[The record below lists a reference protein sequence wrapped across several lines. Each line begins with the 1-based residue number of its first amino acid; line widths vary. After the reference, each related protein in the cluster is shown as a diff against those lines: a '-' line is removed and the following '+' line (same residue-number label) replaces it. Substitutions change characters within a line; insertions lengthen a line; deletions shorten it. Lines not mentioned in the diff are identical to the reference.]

1 MLLESFSQS
10 VLRWLRIPPG
20 TSLRHPNEVGTSSAS
35 VDDNPYIETIVSITV
50 DDICIGEEPL
60 SIDYKDDTPELT
72 QIKFKEI
79 CDESN
84 TIVKDVATDLCKVGC
99 SVYTAGISS
108 KNKLILLPYVK
119 MCTFWLTKEKKV
131 VVCDEDDNPME
142 NVIIFVN
149 YSKSDLMPVEEGD
162 REHSEYA
169 FQITPCPMQLKNV
182 QGTINSLQRAED
194 NLDRYRAITSRIA
207 RWATVDIGTSQGD
220 QQKDV
225 IDTISSAINANSA
238 GLGNTLGNSD
248 FDDNIPVLP
257 CRGSLGQVQ
266 LQSDVPNYNLKD
278 LGDIDHYLDKLKL
291 QTRFPSTYMD
301 FSQNLGD
308 TAVSLIRGDLRY
320 AKLCNKVRSKIVS
333 TFNDFINSSEQFRKW
348 EPCFTLT
355 QLPTSEDEDVME
367 ALSQYVDLATS
378 VEEFVM
384 GEDMPKEIQLH
395 RLRLLQDLFASSTT
409 SPALQKWFL
418 DYREFIEKYDVNAE
432 EGGEGGGDLGGGGQD
447 LGEGDF
453 GGGGDFDLGEPGGG
467 GGGAETIGT
476 ESEVEPPADT
486 SAPEAPND
494 VEFFEP
500 PM

>member
-20 TSLRHPNEVGTSSAS
+20 TSLRHPNEVSTSGAS

-79 CDESN
+79 CNECN
-84 TIVKDVATDLCKVGC
+84 TIVKDAATDLCKIGY

-108 KNKLILLPYVK
+108 KNKLILLPYVD
-119 MCTFWLTKEKKV
+119 MCSFWLTKEKKV
-131 VVCDEDDNPME
+131 VVCDEEDNPLE
-142 NVIIFVN
+142 NVIVFINFA
-149 YSKSDLMPVEEGD
+149 KADLVKIEDTD

-169 FQITPCPMQLKNV
+169 FQIIPSPMQLKNI

-194 NLDRYRAITSRIA
+194 NLDRYRALSSRIA
-207 RWATVDIGTSQGD
+207 RWANVNVGTSQGD

-238 GLGNTLGNSD
+238 GLGNTLGNSS

-257 CRGSLGQVQ
+257 NRNGLGEVT
-266 LQSDVPNYNLKD
+266 LTSDVPNYNLKD
-278 LGDIDHYLDKLKL
+278 LGDVDHYLSKLTL

-301 FSQNLGD
+301 FSQNLD
-308 TAVSLIRGDLRY
+308 QAAASLIRGDIRY
-320 AKLCNKVRSKIVS
+320 YKLCNKVRSKIAN
-333 TFNDFINSSEQFRKW
+333 TLNDFINSSEQFAKW
-348 EPCFTLT
+348 EPVFTLT
-355 QLPTSEDEDVME
+355 QLPSSEDEDVME
-367 ALSQYVDLATS
+367 ALSQYVDLASS
-378 VEEFVM
+378 VEDFVM

-418 DYREFIEKYDVNAE
+418 DYRSFIEKYDANVDE
-432 EGGEGGGDLGGGGQD
+432 EGEGGDLGGGGQD

-453 GGGGDFDLGEPGGG
+453 GGGGDFDIGEPG
-467 GGGAETIGT
+467 GGGAETIGS
-476 ESEVEPPADT
+476 ESSVEPPA
-486 SAPEAPND
+486 SEAPEGAPDD

-500 PM
+500 PAGF